1 MKPVVRNFFL
11 AFGVISIIVMLFTF
25 DDGYEHIQE
34 HLRSAGVYLPA
45 VIGVWVFIYLCETR
59 AFQLIVNSGKQVVH
73 MHFRYAFKLS
83 LSGFAFS
90 ATTPLGL
97 GGSPYRMMEMAKYVG
112 IPRAMS
118 NVVLYSM
125 MQILSQFLLWTT
137 VVGVLLCTYL
147 DQMNTVLW
155 VVLAVYLVILVGAL
169 LVFNYGYHHGLIEK
183 LYCLIVLN
191 IPFVKKPLQRFYD
204 KQKEAMQEIDHH
216 TSCLLRHPR
225 DFWGSLAYE
234 YLARIIQG
242 SEYYLILT
250 AFGLSISYSDALLI
264 LAFSS
269 LVGNVLFFLPMQLGA
284 REGGVGAIVSL
295 LGITTVGV
303 GVFAGFYTRIREI
316 FWMIVGVCLVK
327 VGNKGIMKVK
337 E

>member
-1 MKPVVRNFFL
+1 MKPFVRNIFL
-11 AFGVISIIVMLFTF
+11 AFGILSIVVMLLTF
-25 DDGYEHIQE
+25 DDGYAQIQE
-34 HLRSAGVYLPA
+34 NIRSAGVYLPA
-45 VIGVWVFIYLCETR
+45 VIGVWIFVYLCETR
-59 AFQLIVNSGKQVVH
+59 AFQLIVNSGEQPLH
-73 MHFRYAFKLS
+73 MHFRYALKLT

-90 ATTPLGL
+90 ATTPFGL
-97 GGSPYRMMEMAKYVG
+97 GGSPYRMMEMSKYVG

-137 VVGVLLCTYL
+137 GVVVLLCAYHSRLTAP
-147 DQMNTVLW
+147 LW
-155 VVLAVYLVILVGAL
+155 VVIAIFLVVLVAAL
-169 LVFNYGYHHGLIEK
+169 LVFNYGYRNGLIEK

-191 IPFVKKPLQRFYD
+191 IPFVHKPLQRFYD
-204 KQKEAMQEIDHH
+204 KQKEAMQEIDRH
-216 TSCLLRHPR
+216 TACLMHHPR

-234 YLARIIQG
+234 YLARIIQA

-250 AFGLSISYSDALLI
+250 AFGLSITFSDALLI

-303 GVFAGFYTRIREI
+303 GLFASCYTRIREI
-316 FWMIVGVCLVK
+316 FWMIVGVCLVNI
-327 VGNKGIMKVK
+327 GNKGIMKARQ
-337 E
+337 